1 MRDTHQSHDSPS
13 PVDSF
18 SWTPR
23 QRRGSVTTLPESVR
37 SVIRSL
43 ETNPETDCSFRIEMD
58 DTVRSLPGTRLV
70 EPIAIAIGEL
80 VQEMRGFWDSSTPRS
95 DRSIVVCARTDH
107 GTVHVH
113 VMGDAPGHDDEE
125 SFEPPPETVGLA
137 KCRSIVAGMGGRC
150 SVRLVPFGR
159 GVMVS
164 MLIPEGHLL
173 GASDGGDDDERER

>member
-1 MRDTHQSHDSPS
+1 MRDNRHSHDSPR
-13 PVDSF
+13 PDDAF
-18 SWTPR
+18 QWTPR
-23 QRRGSVTTLPESVR
+23 PRRGCVTTLPDSVR

-43 ETNPETDCSFRIEMD
+43 ETNPETDCSFRVEMD
-58 DTVRSLPGTRLV
+58 DTVRALPGTKLA
-70 EPIAIAIGEL
+70 EPIALAIEEL
-80 VQEMRGFWDSSTPRS
+80 VQEMRGFWDSSTPRC

-125 SFEPPPETVGLA
+125 SFEPPPDTAGLA

-173 GASDGGDDDERER
+173 GESGAGDGDEWEQ